1 MLQKFK
7 LSLLNK
13 MMKQYLY
20 ILLIC
25 SSYLNGKGQPSS
37 FYNSAASYSVGS
49 SPGGMCTA
57 DFNGDGKADIAVTK
71 YGSINFS
78 YTSYV
83 IIFTNNGNGTFTPSA
98 QYYNLG
104 SRLRA
109 ICTADFNND
118 GKADLALTRDDST
131 SIIVMINNGVG
142 NFSQARYAAGVQ
154 PFDICSADFNGD
166 GSKDLAITTDDSLVS
181 VLINNGSGAFALPL
195 KYASGRW
202 SMKICTADF
211 NNDGMPDLA
220 TTLNYNNYSI
230 GVLINTGGGSFLAP
244 ITYSVG
250 ASPKGICGA
259 DLNNDGKVDLA
270 VANYHDNNVSV
281 LMNAGNGSFN
291 TAVNYFSGYYAGSL
305 CSLDIN
311 GDGNLDLAV
320 PSAGSDKVSLLINA
334 GIGTFGAAITYT
346 TGSFPTHVCSND
358 FNGDGKPDIAVIN
371 EGITYDL
378 NVLLSTAESLNLD
391 GVNDYVQVNTPV
403 DLPIG
408 NAPRTIEGWIKTTN
422 TGTDVSIVNY
432 GVLSNN
438 ERFGLSVNG
447 SGYVNFV
454 AGNNDLLGNTP
465 VNDNNWHHI
474 AVVYSGGV
482 NGMLSLYV
490 DGVLDASAIKNLNT
504 AGTGNLRIGAGIGSS
519 VNEFFNGTI
528 DEIRIWNRA
537 LCLLEIQNNMNKEL
551 LLPQSGLVSYYQFNR
566 GSSGAVNSNIT
577 TLTDAI
583 GTNQGTLIN
592 LALSGITSNW
602 ISPGALSTGNYALPF
617 ASPTVSLNVS
627 ANSICNGASASLT
640 AGGNAVT
647 FSWSTGATTTSIS
660 VSPTVNTIYT
670 VTGTDIN
677 GCTANAISSISV
689 NPIPTVTVN
698 SGTICSNQ
706 SFVINPSGA
715 NTYTYSSGSNTVSP
729 VANSTYTI
737 TGTDLNG
744 CVNSI
749 GAISTVSVNAT
760 PIVTAQNA
768 SVCVGTSTILNVSG
782 ANTYSWT
789 TGATTAS
796 MSVSPTTTTTYSVT
810 GTSLNNCSS
819 TQTVAVTVNPNCQDV
834 WPGDANSDGTAD
846 NFDVLELGLHFTQIG
861 PARASTSNAWQ
872 AHFASNWTG
881 TISNGK
887 NVNHSD
893 CNGDGTIDSNDTL
906 AIFNNYGL
914 THTFKQA
921 EQIVTNP
928 QLRIVP
934 DQNAVS
940 KGSWGTASVFLGEA
954 SAPVTNINGLA
965 FTLTFD
971 QNLIDANSFYIEY
984 PTSFINAANQNL
996 KFQKPDFAN
1005 GKLYTAT
1012 THTNNTNVSGN
1023 GRIATL
1029 HYKIKSTLAT
1039 DEVLNIGITQTKQSN
1054 AAGVL
1059 TPLTAGTAT
1068 VAAIGASVG
1077 MDELSNGNSIGIYP
1091 NPANSSVTIHSSTPL
1106 EKVELLS
1113 ITGQVVSSEK
1123 ALGNQHQ
1130 LDLTGIANGVY
1141 FVNVYTTDEKVARKK
1156 LVVQR

>member
-1 MLQKFK
+1 
-7 LSLLNK
+7 
-13 MMKQYLY
+13 MKQYLY

-25 SSYLNGKGQPSS
+25 SFYLNGKGQPSS
-37 FYNSAASYSVGS
+37 FYNSAVSYSVGS
-49 SPGGMCTA
+49 VPGGMCTA

-71 YGSINFS
+71 RGSINFIT
-78 YTSYV
+78 TSYL

-98 QYYNLG
+98 PYYNLG
-104 SRLRA
+104 SALGA
-109 ICTADFNND
+109 VCASDFNSD
-118 GKADLALTRDDST
+118 GRVDLALIRHDST

-142 NFSQARYAAGVQ
+142 NFSPVRYAAGAY

-181 VLINNGSGAFALPL
+181 VLINNGSGAFSLPL

-202 SMKICTADF
+202 SMKICTADL

-220 TTLNYNNYSI
+220 TTLNYNNYNI
-230 GVLINTGGGSFLAP
+230 GVLINNGGGSFLAP

-334 GIGTFGAAITYT
+334 GIGTFGTAITYT
-346 TGSFPTHVCSND
+346 TGSFPTQACSND

-391 GVNDYVQVNTPV
+391 GVNDYVQINTPV
-403 DLPIG
+403 DLPFG
-408 NAPRTIEGWIKTTN
+408 NAPRTIESWIKTAN

-474 AVVYSGGV
+474 AVVYSGGA
-482 NGMLSLYV
+482 NGVLSLYV
-490 DGVLDASAIKNLNT
+490 DGVSDASAIKNLNT
-504 AGTGNLRIGAGIGSS
+504 ANTGNLRIGAGIGSS

-551 LLPQSGLVSYYQFNR
+551 LLPQSGLVAYYQFNR

-627 ANSICNGASASLT
+627 ANSICNGALASLT
-640 AGGNAVT
+640 AGGNAVA
-647 FSWSTGATTTSIS
+647 FSWSTGAITTSIS
-660 VSPTVNTIYT
+660 VSPTVNTTYT

-677 GCTANAISSISV
+677 GCTANAVSSVTV
-689 NPIPTVTVN
+689 NPIPTITVN

-706 SFVINPSGA
+706 TFTIVPSGA

-729 VANSTYTI
+729 GVNSTYTV

-744 CVNSI
+744 CINSV
-749 GAISTVSVNAT
+749 GAISTVSVNAA
-760 PIVTAQNA
+760 PIVMAQNA
-768 SVCVGTSTILNVSG
+768 SVCVGTGTVLSVSG
-782 ANTYSWT
+782 ANTYSWS
-789 TGATTAS
+789 TGAITTS
-796 MSVSPTTTTTYSVT
+796 ISVIPTITTTYSVT
-810 GTSLNNCSS
+810 GTGLNNCSS
-819 TQTVAVTVNPNCQDV
+819 TQAVAVVVNPNCQDV
-834 WPGDANSDGTAD
+834 WPGDTNSDGIVD
-846 NFDVLELGLHFTQIG
+846 NTDVLELGLHFAQTG
-861 PARASTSNAWQ
+861 PPRSTTNNNWQSYFSN
-872 AHFASNWTG
+872 NWTG

-887 NVNHSD
+887 NLNHSD

-914 THTFKQA
+914 MHAFKPTGPTS
-921 EQIVTNP
+921 VNP
-928 QLRIVP
+928 QLNIVP
-934 DQNAVS
+934 DQNVVA
-940 KGSWGTASVFLGEA
+940 KGNWGTASVFLGEA
-954 SAPVTNINGLA
+954 SAPIAGINGLA
-965 FTLTFD
+965 FTVTFD
-971 QNLIDANSFYIEY
+971 QNIIDANSFYIEY
-984 PTSFINAANQNL
+984 PVSFINSGNQNL
-996 KFQKPDFAN
+996 DFSKPDFTN

-1012 THTNNTNVSGN
+1012 THTITNNVSGN
-1023 GRIATL
+1023 GKIAVL

-1039 DEVLNIGITQTKQSN
+1039 DEVLNISIINAKQSN
-1054 AAGVL
+1054 ASGVL

-1068 VAAIGASVG
+1068 VVAIGASVG
-1077 MDELSNGNSIGIYP
+1077 MDEFSTGSTIALYP
-1091 NPANSSVTIHSSTPL
+1091 NPANASATVQSSTML
-1106 EKVELLS
+1106 QKIEVLS
-1113 ITGQVVSSEK
+1113 LTGQVVSSETIS
-1123 ALGNQHQ
+1123 GTQHQ
-1130 LDLTGIANGVY
+1130 LDLVGIANGVY
-1141 FVNVYTTDEKVARKK
+1141 FVNIYSADQKIARKK